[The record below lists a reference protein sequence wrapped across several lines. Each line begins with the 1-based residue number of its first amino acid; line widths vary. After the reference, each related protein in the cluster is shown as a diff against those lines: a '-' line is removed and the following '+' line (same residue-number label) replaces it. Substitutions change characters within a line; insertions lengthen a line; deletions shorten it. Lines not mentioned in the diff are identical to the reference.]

1 MGNRGSFT
9 PVSGVIPPYLYP
21 CGNYHNI
28 PYQPALLSRWCSFSR
43 LVGYGFV
50 PWRVYVQIGAQIG
63 SNISANSATSRLMIA
78 WYKSSLTE
86 INNRTS
92 SPQALQVW
100 IFMHPSNWN
109 FGFTIFGTSLHAQQ
123 QSNASK
129 NVCDRFFLGVME
141 LYDKLIFYQW
151 IKVTGYI
158 ENGDPWKVVPNVPHS
173 FVQKTWL
180 CLNMFQHHHIQ
191 TMHGLARGSNL
202 R

>member
-1 MGNRGSFT
+1 METKN
-9 PVSGVIPPYLYP
+9 L
-21 CGNYHNI
+21 
-28 PYQPALLSRWCSFSR
+28 
-43 LVGYGFV
+43 
-50 PWRVYVQIGAQIG
+50 
-63 SNISANSATSRLMIA
+63 
-78 WYKSSLTE
+78 
-86 INNRTS
+86 TS

-100 IFMHPSNWN
+100 IFMHPSNWS

-129 NVCDRFFLGVME
+129 NVGVTDFFRVLME
-141 LYDKLIFYQW
+141 LYDTLIFYES

-158 ENGDPWKVVPNVPHS
+158 KGDLWKVVPNVRHF